1 MRVPVPLRL
10 FIAICL
16 SMIFNLTYAPGK
28 RLSEEAVPQSE
39 TTCGPHCGT
48 ERWSVK
54 TLSDSDAAKVDMT
67 NRIVRSVHDLVSLP
81 EPSQRPNDN
90 RIVPIETTTFGIQAR
105 LVGFKK
111 ETDRDFHIV
120 IADPQSKETM
130 IVEIPDPQ
138 CAGVCAS
145 PAKGLISQARKTF
158 VQQCGIPTAKFKR
171 LTSPL
176 LARVTGVAFFDFNH
190 GQTGVAKNAIELHPV
205 LRIELPDNSDFCAR
219 HLM

>member
-1 MRVPVPLRL
+1 VRVSVPLKV
-10 FIAICL
+10 FITISL
-16 SMIFNLTYAPGK
+16 SMIVSLTRAPGK
-28 RLSEEAVPQSE
+28 QLSSKSEPQSE
-39 TTCGPHCGT
+39 TACGPHCGT

-54 TLSDSDAAKVDMT
+54 TLSDSDAAKVDLT
-67 NRIVRSVHDLVSLP
+67 QRIVRSVHDLVTLP
-81 EPSQRPNDN
+81 EPSERPNDN
-90 RIVPIETTTFGIQAR
+90 RIVPIETSTFGVQAR

-145 PAKGLISQARKTF
+145 QARDLISQARKSF
-158 VQQCGIPTAKFKR
+158 VQQCGVPAAKFKR

-176 LARVTGVAFFDFNH
+176 LVRVTGVAFFDFNH

-205 LRIELPDNSDFCAR
+205 LRIELPDNSDFCAK